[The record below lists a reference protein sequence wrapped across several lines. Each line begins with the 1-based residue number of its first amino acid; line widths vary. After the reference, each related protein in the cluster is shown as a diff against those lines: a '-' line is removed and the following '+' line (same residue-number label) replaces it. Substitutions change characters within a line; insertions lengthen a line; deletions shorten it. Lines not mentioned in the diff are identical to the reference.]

1 MSKQGPAGTPGLQA
15 PVHCGGHDNA
25 LTRLAASRVGGH
37 LLGKELGR
45 ASNPLGI
52 EEMLVRAH
60 TQQPVQVGGV
70 DIEAFSRNVAR
81 LVEEGGRAL
90 AAYLKPRE
98 AGRSDREF
106 ADEAAEV
113 VKTLGQV
120 AEYWLADPR
129 RAVELQTR
137 LGKAYLDL
145 WGTAVKRLGG
155 EPAPPLPPAA
165 PRD

>member
-1 MSKQGPAGTPGLQA
+1 MSKQGLGGTPRLQA
-15 PVHCGGHDNA
+15 PTRCGGRDDA
-25 LTRLAASRVGGH
+25 LARLGASRVGGP

-52 EEMLVRAH
+52 EEMLVRAQ

-90 AAYLKPRE
+90 AAYLNPPQE
-98 AGRSDREF
+98 GRSDREF

-120 AEYWLADPR
+120 AEYWLADPQ

-145 WGTAVKRLGG
+145 WAAAAQR
-155 EPAPPLPPAA
+155 PPRRGKQPGARPAA
-165 PRD
+165 